1 MAVLVEAISVVIRCD
16 RLLGAFGN
24 DWEAFKRIV
33 PNKTLCADNELAR
46 VGFMSPDDVRV
57 FVETLHR
64 HGLTYLLDGAA
75 QDLIV
80 VDQLRGPVAA
90 CDWVEFGH
98 ISLDGDQ
105 KKRVAA
111 CRLSESTQSVVVT
124 PEGWT
129 FEQSLSSSFGFVP
142 SQHIEKSLTLKRDE
156 NGLEVYHNRLTGKD
170 VFVGRTS
177 NRKDRVK

>member
-1 MAVLVEAISVVIRCD
+1 MAVLVEAISVVIRYD
-16 RLLGAFGN
+16 RLLEAFGN

-46 VGFMSPDDVRV
+46 VGFMAPDDVRA
-57 FVETLHR
+57 FVETLQR
-64 HGLTYLLDGAA
+64 RALTYLVDGAA

-90 CDWVEFGH
+90 CDWVDFGQ
-98 ISLDGDQ
+98 INIEGDPR
-105 KKRVAA
+105 KRVAA
-111 CRLSESTQSVVVT
+111 CRLTESTQSVVVT

-129 FEQSLSSSFGFVP
+129 FEKSLSSSFGFVP
-142 SQHIEKSLTLKRDE
+142 NEHLGKSLTLKRDE
-156 NGLEVYHNRLTGKD
+156 DGLEVYHNRLTGKE

-177 NRKDRVK
+177 NRRDRAK